1 MSNVPLPIR
10 SCIVTY
16 MGDGRGLHYTLGV
29 AAGTAL
35 IEQPPGSQLDLYT
48 ADQMRSYA
56 AAATA
61 AKAAEIAALRAE
73 VAGLRAELLKSLA
86 DNAALRK
93 RVRELTT
100 QAMFNTSTIERLR
113 AEVEGLR
120 ECAIDLWMM
129 LDDIDTGGDR
139 AKADDV
145 LYRAIAERT
154 HRRRFSPKYQIVIDA
169 IDAARKGEATTPPP
183 SPSPRS

>member
-86 DNAALRK
+86 DNAP
-93 RVRELTT
+93 
-100 QAMFNTSTIERLR
+100 
-113 AEVEGLR
+113 LR
-120 ECAIDLWMM
+120 ERVKVLEDALLRVARMAEALKKDCGMDPESPQAVRNGQYMNISYAA
-129 LDDIDTGGDR
+129 R
-139 AKADDV
+139 AA
-145 LYRAIAERT
+145 L
-154 HRRRFSPKYQIVIDA
+154 
-169 IDAARKGEATTPPP
+169 AARKGEA
-183 SPSPRS
+183 